1 MTGSITIS
9 VSQSISFDY
18 KKYSKEELND
28 AIQSHKEPDPYLDE
42 DSFPGEWQWKMISN
56 EYSDGYFT
64 RTLLFTFSWEDAVE
78 INNWSEEYDIDLED
92 TLLPSYLLGDYE
104 SLSIGDDFYDYDN
117 SYDEVIT

>member
-1 MTGSITIS
+1 MIGSKAIS
-9 VSQSISFDY
+9 VSQSIRFEY
-18 KKYSKEELND
+18 EKYSKEELNN
-28 AIQSHKEPDPYLDE
+28 AFQSHKEPDPYLNE
-42 DSFPGEWQWKMISN
+42 DSFPGEWQWEMISN
-56 EYSDGYFT
+56 DYSDGYFT
-64 RTLLFTFSWEDAVE
+64 RKLLFTFTWEDEVE

>member
-1 MTGSITIS
+1 MTGSIAIS
-9 VSQSISFDY
+9 VSQSISFTCE
-18 KKYSKEELND
+18 KYSKEELND
-28 AIQSHKEPDPYLDE
+28 AIQGHKEPDPYLDE
-42 DSFPGEWQWKMISN
+42 DTFPGEWQWEMISN
-56 EYSDGYFT
+56 DCSDGYFT
-64 RTLLFTFSWEDAVE
+64 RKLLFTFTWEDEVE